1 MSKKRNDL
9 SALSEKI
16 AHKSTRTS
24 VYNRFEHADEAL
36 GVSGEDAQRE
46 RIIRKSYALTKKD
59 IDNIQLIKEK
69 CLNKRVVVN
78 DSHIIRL
85 AIKLAANLSD
95 DAIVEAVE
103 HIPKVQVGRP
113 RAK

>member
-1 MSKKRNDL
+1 MSKKDNDL
-9 SALSEKI
+9 TAFGEKI
-16 AHKSTRTS
+16 AHKSIKSS
-24 VYNRFEHADEAL
+24 VYNQFDHSDELSSVADGEAPR
-36 GVSGEDAQRE
+36 G

-85 AIKLAANLSD
+85 AIKLAADLSD
-95 DAIVEAVE
+95 DTLANAVGQ
-103 HIPKVQVGRP
+103 IPRVQTGRP
-113 RAK
+113 KLK

>member
-1 MSKKRNDL
+1 VPKKHNDL
-9 SALSEKI
+9 SVLSEKI
-16 AHKSTRTS
+16 AHKSTKSS

-36 GVSGEDAQRE
+36 GVTSDDELRA

-69 CLNKRVVVN
+69 CLNKRVVVS

-85 AIKLAANLSD
+85 AIKLAANLPD
-95 DAIVEAVE
+95 DAIVEAVKQVPR
-103 HIPKVQVGRP
+103 IQVGRP
-113 RAK
+113 KVK

>member
-1 MSKKRNDL
+1 MSNKHDL

-16 AHKSTRTS
+16 AHKSTKPS
-24 VYNRFEHADEAL
+24 IYKRFENADEIL
-36 GVSGEDAQRE
+36 GVVENTIPKE

-59 IDNIQLIKEK
+59 VENIHLIKEK

-85 AIKLAANLSD
+85 AINLAANLPEE
-95 DAIVEAVE
+95 AIVKAVE
-103 HIPKVQVGRP
+103 KIPRVQTGRP
-113 RAK
+113 KLK